1 MLNGLEIAKAAIEDF
16 KKIQE
21 YMVLAKK
28 RKCNWNLLKDEYLSL
43 KAILNVAGVNLTDID
58 KIKE

>member
-28 RKCNWNLLKDEYLSL
+28 KMQLKLMQ
-43 KAILNVAGVNLTDID
+43 N
-58 KIKE
+58 